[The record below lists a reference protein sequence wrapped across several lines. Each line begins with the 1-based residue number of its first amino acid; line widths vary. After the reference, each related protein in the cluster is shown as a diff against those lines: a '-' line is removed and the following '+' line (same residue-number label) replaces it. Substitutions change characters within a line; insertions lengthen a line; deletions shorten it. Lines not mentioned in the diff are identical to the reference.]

1 MGNPTVNTFLSLCFA
16 PVPDTEGNVAA
27 HVSTVVK
34 GTPGY
39 LDPEY
44 FLTHKLTDKSDVYS
58 LGVVFLELVTGRPP
72 IFHGENIIR
81 HVYVAYQS
89 GGISSVVDKRIES
102 YPSEYVEK
110 FLTLA
115 LKCCKDE
122 PDERPK
128 MLEVARELEYICS
141 MLPESDTKG
150 AEYVTIASDSSGA
163 IFSSQPSSSTI
174 NTPFISG
181 DVSGSDLASG
191 SIPTIKPR

>member
-1 MGNPTVNTFLSLCFA
+1 N
-16 PVPDTEGNVAA
+16 VPA

-44 FLTHKLTDKSDVYS
+44 FLTRNLTDKSDVYS

-81 HVYVAYQS
+81 QVSVAYQS
-89 GGISSVVDKRIES
+89 GGISSVVDKRLES
-102 YPSEYVEK
+102 YPSEYAEN

-115 LKCCKDE
+115 LKCCKDS
-122 PDERPK
+122 PNERPK
-128 MLEVARELEYICS
+128 MSEVARALEYICS

-150 AEYVTIASDSSGA
+150 AEYVPIASDSSGT
-163 IFSSQPSSSTI
+163 IFSSQPSSSTMK
-174 NTPFISG
+174 TPFISG
-181 DVSGSDLASG
+181 DVSGSDLVSG
-191 SIPTIKPR
+191 RVLVSSRRRRSRRLQG